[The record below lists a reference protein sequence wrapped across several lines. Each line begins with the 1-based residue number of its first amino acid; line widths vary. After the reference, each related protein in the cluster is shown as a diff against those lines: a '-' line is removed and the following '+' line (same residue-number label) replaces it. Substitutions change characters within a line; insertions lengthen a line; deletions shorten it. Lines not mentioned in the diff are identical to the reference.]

1 MTALRLFKNSI
12 FLNAALVG
20 YVATVA
26 LFGAEFLMP
35 LYLQSF
41 RGLTA
46 LETGYVLLAV
56 AVTSGIATP
65 LAGRIYDRIGPR
77 MNLVVGFSLLCINTW
92 QLSKIESTTPTSY
105 IVFLLALRGLA
116 VGLTL
121 QTSFVAALSS
131 VPLNNLPRG
140 SSLLNSTRFVVQ
152 AVAVAALA
160 TIFSASL
167 SPSIRAQQDQFQNA
181 QGPASARFGICS
193 TPGVSAEEN
202 LPPGASTQIA
212 SLSTAMAATAKQKI
226 LSTLDAVCQQSM
238 QGFENAYRL
247 TFFFSIGALII
258 GSLLPGWPGKWGGRG
273 SMQQAPVP
281 GGH

>member
-1 MTALRLFKNSI
+1 
-12 FLNAALVG
+12 
-20 YVATVA
+20 
-26 LFGAEFLMP
+26 
-35 LYLQSF
+35 
-41 RGLTA
+41 
-46 LETGYVLLAV
+46 
-56 AVTSGIATP
+56 
-65 LAGRIYDRIGPR
+65 
-77 MNLVVGFSLLCINTW
+77 
-92 QLSKIESTTPTSY
+92 
-105 IVFLLALRGLA
+105 
-116 VGLTL
+116 
-121 QTSFVAALSS
+121 

-152 AVAVAALA
+152 AVAVAAMA

-202 LPPGASTQIA
+202 LPPGASAQIA
-212 SLSTAMAATAKQKI
+212 SLSTDMAATAKQKI

-247 TFFFSIGALII
+247 TFFFSIGALIV
-258 GSLLPGWPGKWGGRG
+258 GSFLPGWPGKWGGRG